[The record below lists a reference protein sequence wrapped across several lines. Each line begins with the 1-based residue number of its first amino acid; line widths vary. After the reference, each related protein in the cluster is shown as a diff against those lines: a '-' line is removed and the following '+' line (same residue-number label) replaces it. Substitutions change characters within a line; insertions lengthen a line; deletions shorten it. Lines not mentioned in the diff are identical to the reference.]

1 MKSMGVTIR
10 DTTTCV
16 LNLPTV
22 SVQSTD
28 VVRVVY
34 ACHDTEEEA
43 EGWKWTK
50 EVDEIRYLTVNG

>member
-1 MKSMGVTIR
+1 MRIR

-34 ACHDTEEEA
+34 ACHDTEEEV